1 MSIAD
6 DSDPVMELLSQDHT
20 ILERPFMEF
29 RPFGVDDRGES
40 IQDFAGLVIK
50 DNVEYLEECVRKT
63 RGEEADRVVEN
74 LARLLNERIRDS
86 AYHVTPTFLKNVW
99 NSYSYE
105 FAAYL
110 RERYV
115 AVSENEDL
123 KAFDLTTPIR

>member
-1 MSIAD
+1 MSKVGPAY
-6 DSDPVMELLSQDHT
+6 PATALLSSDHT

-40 IQDFAGLVIK
+40 IQDFAGMVIK

-63 RGEEADRVVEN
+63 RGDEADHVVED

-86 AYHVTPTFLKNVW
+86 AYHVTPAFLKNVW

-105 FAAYL
+105 FAD
-110 RERYV
+110 RKSV
-115 AVSENEDL
+115 V
-123 KAFDLTTPIR
+123 